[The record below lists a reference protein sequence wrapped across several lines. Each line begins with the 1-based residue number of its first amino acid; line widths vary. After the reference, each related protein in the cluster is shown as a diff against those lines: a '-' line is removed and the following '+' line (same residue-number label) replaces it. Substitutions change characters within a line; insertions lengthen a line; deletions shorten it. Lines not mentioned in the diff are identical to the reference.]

1 MGRTRSLHKNDF
13 LCLCDKWQMS
23 IYGTQGSGRYFI
35 YDSYSVP
42 RLSYGVPRYLAY
54 FCVLGCLSVLAS
66 FSYLAY
72 QPLFGK
78 CEPTLLPQN
87 RAQVITRT
95 CQMKQTILGWYTTL
109 KQPEKLLQVLLTV
122 QIWSSV
128 TGYGE
133 LGVCFQPIRIGEIF

>member
-1 MGRTRSLHKNDF
+1 
-13 LCLCDKWQMS
+13 MS

-66 FSYLAY
+66 FSYLTY
-72 QPLFGK
+72 QPLFAGNVSPRSPPPPAPK
-78 CEPTLLPQN
+78 SSLDDHARLSDEVDHFRMVHYFKT
-87 RAQVITRT
+87 TRET
-95 CQMKQTILGWYTTL
+95 AVGTIDCTN
-109 KQPEKLLQVLLTV
+109 VF
-122 QIWSSV
+122 I

-133 LGVCFQPIRIGEIF
+133 LGVCF

>member
-1 MGRTRSLHKNDF
+1 MGGTRSLHKNDF

-66 FSYLAY
+66 FSYLAQ

-87 RAQVITRT
+87 RAQAITRT

-109 KQPEKLLQVLLTV
+109 KQPDNYYQLSMGCTTCIAVGNLRNLKTNCLISFCRKQ
-122 QIWSSV
+122 
-128 TGYGE
+128 
-133 LGVCFQPIRIGEIF
+133 

>member
-1 MGRTRSLHKNDF
+1 MGGTRSLHKNDF

-72 QPLFGK
+72 QPLFAGNVSPRSPPPPK
-78 CEPTLLPQN
+78 SSLGDHARLSDEVDHFRMVHYFKTTRETAVGTIDCTNL
-87 RAQVITRT
+87 VISNW
-95 CQMKQTILGWYTTL
+95 LW
-109 KQPEKLLQVLLTV
+109 
-122 QIWSSV
+122 
-128 TGYGE
+128 
-133 LGVCFQPIRIGEIF
+133 

>member
-1 MGRTRSLHKNDF
+1 MGGTRSLHKNDF
-13 LCLCDKWQMS
+13 LCLCDKWQML
-23 IYGTQGSGRYFI
+23 IYSSHKAWVGTSYMIPIVYRDI
-35 YDSYSVP
+35 DSYSVP
-42 RLSYGVPRYLAY
+42 RLCYGVPRYLAY

-66 FSYLAY
+66 FSCLAY

-95 CQMKQTILGWYTTL
+95 CQMKQTTLGWYTTL

-122 QIWSSV
+122 QMWS
-128 TGYGE
+128 
-133 LGVCFQPIRIGEIF
+133 